1 MTYETVFH
9 LFIPLSEEVYHFL
22 VDAKKGV
29 FTVEQSVKGQVAIVS
44 GAGQG
49 IGRAIAL
56 RLSKDGM
63 KLVLA
68 DLQGDAVA
76 HVADEIRASG
86 GEALALAM
94 NILHADEREHM
105 IETAL
110 STFQRLDALINNA
123 GVQRIAL
130 PLEVDES
137 HWDFIMD
144 VNAKATYFCCQL
156 ALKHMLAQHS
166 GRIVNIASDAGKMA
180 STIYHPI
187 YNASKA
193 AVLAITKTLA
203 QYSAPSGV
211 RVNAVCPGMIETAM
225 QDVVDRE
232 IARITGQTP
241 ASVRAERNARIPM
254 GYMGDGADV
263 AAIVSFL
270 VGPDS
275 RYMTGQA
282 LNADGGILTY

>member
-1 MTYETVFH
+1 M
-9 LFIPLSEEVYHFL
+9 
-22 VDAKKGV
+22 
-29 FTVEQSVKGQVAIVS
+29 EQPVKGQVAIVT

-56 RLSKDGM
+56 RLSQDGM

-76 HVADEIRASG
+76 HVADEIRAGG
-86 GEALALAM
+86 GEAVALSL
-94 NILHADEREHM
+94 NILHADERERM
-105 IETAL
+105 IEAAL
-110 STFQRLDALINNA
+110 STFDRLDVLVNNA

-130 PLEVDES
+130 PLDVNEE
-137 HWDFIMD
+137 HWDLVMN

-156 ALKHMLAQHS
+156 ALKHMIDQHS
-166 GRIVNIASDAGKMA
+166 GRIVNLASIAGKMA
-180 STIYHPI
+180 STTYHPI
-187 YNASKA
+187 YNTSKA

-203 QYSAPSGV
+203 QYSARYGV
-211 RVNAVCPGMIETAM
+211 RVNAVCPGMIETPM

-232 IARITGQTP
+232 VARITGQTP
-241 ASVRAERNARIPM
+241 AEIRTERNARIPF

>member
-1 MTYETVFH
+1 M
-9 LFIPLSEEVYHFL
+9 
-22 VDAKKGV
+22 
-29 FTVEQSVKGQVAIVS
+29 EQPVKGQVAIVT

-56 RLSKDGM
+56 RLSQDGM

-68 DLQGDAVA
+68 DRQGDAVA
-76 HVADEIRASG
+76 RVAEEIRAGG
-86 GEALALAM
+86 GEAVALAL
-94 NILHADEREHM
+94 NILLADDRQRM

-110 STFQRLDALINNA
+110 STFHRLDTLVNNA

-130 PLEVDES
+130 PLDVSEE
-137 HWDFIMD
+137 HWDIVMN

-156 ALKHMLAQHS
+156 ALKHMIDQRS
-166 GRIVNIASDAGKMA
+166 GRIVNIASVAGKMA
-180 STIYHPI
+180 STTYHPI

-203 QYSAPSGV
+203 LYSAKDGV
-211 RVNAVCPGMIETAM
+211 RVNAVCPGMIETPM
-225 QDVVDRE
+225 QDMVDRE
-232 IARITGQTP
+232 VARITGQAPTEI
-241 ASVRAERNARIPM
+241 RAERNARVPL

>member
-1 MTYETVFH
+1 M
-9 LFIPLSEEVYHFL
+9 
-22 VDAKKGV
+22 
-29 FTVEQSVKGQVAIVS
+29 EQPVKGQVAIVT

-56 RLSKDGM
+56 RLSQDGM
-63 KLVLA
+63 NLVLA

-76 HVADEIRASG
+76 RVADEIRVAG
-86 GEALALAM
+86 GEALALSLDIQYAG
-94 NILHADEREHM
+94 DRQRM

-110 STFQRLDALINNA
+110 STFHRLDALVNNA

-130 PLEVDES
+130 PLDVSEE
-137 HWDFIMD
+137 HWDIIMN

-156 ALKHMLAQHS
+156 ALKHMLGQRS
-166 GRIVNIASDAGKMA
+166 GRIVNMASIAGKMA
-180 STIYHPI
+180 STTYHPI

-203 QYSAPSGV
+203 LYSASYGV
-211 RVNAVCPGMIETAM
+211 RVNAVCPGMIETPM
-225 QDVVDRE
+225 QDLVDRE

-241 ASVRAERNARIPM
+241 AEIRAERNARVPL
-254 GYMGDGADV
+254 GYMGDGADA

>member
-1 MTYETVFH
+1 M
-9 LFIPLSEEVYHFL
+9 
-22 VDAKKGV
+22 
-29 FTVEQSVKGQVAIVS
+29 EQSVKGQVAIVT

-56 RLSKDGM
+56 RLSQDGM
-63 KLVLA
+63 KVVLA

-76 HVADEIRASG
+76 RVADEIRANG
-86 GEALALAM
+86 GEAIALSL
-94 NILHADEREHM
+94 NILHAEDRQRM
-105 IETAL
+105 IESAL
-110 STFQRLDALINNA
+110 STFHRLDALVNNA

-130 PLEVDES
+130 PLDVNEE
-137 HWDFIMD
+137 HWDHIMD

-156 ALKHMLAQHS
+156 ALKYMIEQKNS
-166 GRIVNIASDAGKMA
+166 GRIVNIASIAGKMA
-180 STIYHPI
+180 STTYHPI

-203 QYSAPSGV
+203 IYAAKYGV
-211 RVNAVCPGMIETAM
+211 RVNAVCPGMIETSM
-225 QDVVDRE
+225 QDMVDHE
-232 IARITGQTP
+232 IARITGQAP
-241 ASVRAERNARIPM
+241 AEIHVERNARIPL

-275 RYMTGQA
+275 HYMTGQA
-282 LNADGGILTY
+282 LNADGGVLTY

>member
-1 MTYETVFH
+1 M
-9 LFIPLSEEVYHFL
+9 
-22 VDAKKGV
+22 
-29 FTVEQSVKGQVAIVS
+29 EQPVRGQVAIVT

-56 RLSKDGM
+56 RLSQDGM

-76 HVADEIRASG
+76 HVADEIRVGG
-86 GEALALAM
+86 GEATALSL
-94 NILHADEREHM
+94 NILSADDRQRM

-110 STFQRLDALINNA
+110 STYHRLDALVNNA

-130 PLEVDES
+130 PLDVSED
-137 HWDFIMD
+137 HWDFIMN

-156 ALKHMLAQHS
+156 ALKQMMEQRS
-166 GRIVNIASDAGKMA
+166 GRIVNMASIAGKMA
-180 STIYHPI
+180 STTYHPI

-203 QYSAPSGV
+203 IYSASYGV
-211 RVNAVCPGMIETAM
+211 RVNAVCPGMIETPM
-225 QDVVDRE
+225 QDLVDQE
-232 IARITGQTP
+232 VARLTGQLP
-241 ASVRAERNARIPM
+241 AEIHAERNARIPM
-254 GYMGDGADV
+254 GYMGDGADA

>member
-1 MTYETVFH
+1 MQQ
-9 LFIPLSEEVYHFL
+9 P
-22 VDAKKGV
+22 
-29 FTVEQSVKGQVAIVS
+29 VKGQVAIVT

-56 RLSKDGM
+56 RLSQDGM
-63 KLVLA
+63 NLVLA

-76 HVADEIRASG
+76 HVAEEIRSGG
-86 GEALALAM
+86 GEAVALAL
-94 NILHADEREHM
+94 NILLADDRQRM

-110 STFQRLDALINNA
+110 STFHRLDALVNNA

-130 PLEVDES
+130 PLDVSEE
-137 HWDFIMD
+137 HWDIVMN

-156 ALKHMLAQHS
+156 ALKHMIDQRS
-166 GRIVNIASDAGKMA
+166 GRIVNIASVAGKMA
-180 STIYHPI
+180 STTYHPI

-203 QYSAPSGV
+203 LYSAKDGV
-211 RVNAVCPGMIETAM
+211 RVNAVCPGMIETPM
-225 QDVVDRE
+225 QDMVDRE
-232 IARITGQTP
+232 VARITGQAPTEI
-241 ASVRAERNARIPM
+241 RAERNARVPL

>member
-1 MTYETVFH
+1 M
-9 LFIPLSEEVYHFL
+9 
-22 VDAKKGV
+22 
-29 FTVEQSVKGQVAIVS
+29 EQPVKGQVAIVT

-56 RLSKDGM
+56 RLSQDGM
-63 KLVLA
+63 NLVLA

-76 HVADEIRASG
+76 HVADEIRAGG
-86 GEALALAM
+86 GEVIALSL
-94 NILHADEREHM
+94 NILHAGDRQRM

-110 STFQRLDALINNA
+110 STFRRLDALVNNA

-130 PLEVDES
+130 PLDVSEE
-137 HWDFIMD
+137 HWDIVMN

-156 ALKHMLAQHS
+156 ALKHMLGQRS
-166 GRIVNIASDAGKMA
+166 GRIVNIASIAGKMA
-180 STIYHPI
+180 STTYHPI

-203 QYSAPSGV
+203 QYSAGYGV
-211 RVNAVCPGMIETAM
+211 RVNAVCPGMIETPM
-225 QDVVDRE
+225 QDLVDRE
-232 IARITGQTP
+232 IAHITGQMP
-241 ASVRAERNARIPM
+241 AEIRAERNARIPL
-254 GYMGDGADV
+254 GYMGDGADA

>member
-1 MTYETVFH
+1 M
-9 LFIPLSEEVYHFL
+9 
-22 VDAKKGV
+22 
-29 FTVEQSVKGQVAIVS
+29 EQPVKGQVAIVT
-44 GAGQG
+44 GAAQG

-56 RLSKDGM
+56 RLSQDGM

-76 HVADEIRASG
+76 HVADEIRAGG
-86 GEALALAM
+86 GEATALSL
-94 NILHADEREHM
+94 NILSAEDRQRM
-105 IETAL
+105 IETTL
-110 STFQRLDALINNA
+110 STYHRLDALVNNA

-130 PLEVDES
+130 PLDVSED
-137 HWDFIMD
+137 HWDLIMN
-144 VNAKATYFCCQL
+144 VNARATYFCCQL
-156 ALKHMLAQHS
+156 ALKQMMEQRS
-166 GRIVNIASDAGKMA
+166 GRIVNMASIAGKMA
-180 STIYHPI
+180 STTYHPI

-203 QYSAPSGV
+203 LYSASYGV
-211 RVNAVCPGMIETAM
+211 RVNAVCPGMIETPM
-225 QDVVDRE
+225 QDLVDQE
-232 IARITGQTP
+232 IARLTGQLP
-241 ASVRAERNARIPM
+241 AEIHAERNARIPM

>member
-1 MTYETVFH
+1 M
-9 LFIPLSEEVYHFL
+9 
-22 VDAKKGV
+22 
-29 FTVEQSVKGQVAIVS
+29 EQPVKGQVAIVT

-56 RLSKDGM
+56 RLSQDGM
-63 KLVLA
+63 NLVLA

-76 HVADEIRASG
+76 HVAEEIRAGG
-86 GEALALAM
+86 GEAVALAL
-94 NILHADEREHM
+94 NILLADDRQRM

-110 STFQRLDALINNA
+110 STFHRLDALVNNA

-130 PLEVDES
+130 PLDVSEE
-137 HWDFIMD
+137 HWDIVMN

-156 ALKHMLAQHS
+156 ALKHMRDQRS
-166 GRIVNIASDAGKMA
+166 GRIVNIASVAGKMA
-180 STIYHPI
+180 STTYHPI

-203 QYSAPSGV
+203 LYSAKDGV
-211 RVNAVCPGMIETAM
+211 RVNAVCPGMIETPM
-225 QDVVDRE
+225 QDMVDRE
-232 IARITGQTP
+232 VARITGQAPTEI
-241 ASVRAERNARIPM
+241 RAERNARIPL

>member
-1 MTYETVFH
+1 M
-9 LFIPLSEEVYHFL
+9 
-22 VDAKKGV
+22 
-29 FTVEQSVKGQVAIVS
+29 EQPVKGQVAIVT

-56 RLSKDGM
+56 RLSQDGM
-63 KLVLA
+63 NLVLA

-76 HVADEIRASG
+76 RVAEEIRAGG
-86 GEALALAM
+86 GEAVALAL
-94 NILHADEREHM
+94 NILLADDRQRM

-110 STFQRLDALINNA
+110 STFHRLDALVNNA

-130 PLEVDES
+130 PLDVSEE
-137 HWDFIMD
+137 HWDIVMN

-156 ALKHMLAQHS
+156 ALKHMIDQRS
-166 GRIVNIASDAGKMA
+166 GRIVNIASVAGKMA
-180 STIYHPI
+180 STTYHPI

-203 QYSAPSGV
+203 LYSAKDGV
-211 RVNAVCPGMIETAM
+211 RVNAVCPGMIETPM
-225 QDVVDRE
+225 QDMVDRE
-232 IARITGQTP
+232 VARITGQAPTEI
-241 ASVRAERNARIPM
+241 RAERNARVPL

>member
-1 MTYETVFH
+1 MM
-9 LFIPLSEEVYHFL
+9 
-22 VDAKKGV
+22 
-29 FTVEQSVKGQVAIVS
+29 EQPVKGQVAIVT

-56 RLSKDGM
+56 RLSQDGM
-63 KLVLA
+63 SLVLA

-76 HVADEIRASG
+76 HVADEIRAGG
-86 GEALALAM
+86 GEAIALSL
-94 NILHADEREHM
+94 NILLADDRQRM
-105 IETAL
+105 IEAAL
-110 STFQRLDALINNA
+110 STFHRLDALVNNA

-130 PLEVDES
+130 PLDVSEE
-137 HWDFIMD
+137 HWDIIMN

-156 ALKHMLAQHS
+156 ALKHMLGQGS
-166 GRIVNIASDAGKMA
+166 GRIVNIASVAGKMA
-180 STIYHPI
+180 STTYHPI

-203 QYSAPSGV
+203 LYSAKHGV
-211 RVNAVCPGMIETAM
+211 RVNAVCPGMIETPM

-232 IARITGQTP
+232 VARITGQTP
-241 ASVRAERNARIPM
+241 VEIRAERNTRIPV

>member
-1 MTYETVFH
+1 M
-9 LFIPLSEEVYHFL
+9 
-22 VDAKKGV
+22 
-29 FTVEQSVKGQVAIVS
+29 EQPVKGQVAIVT

-56 RLSKDGM
+56 RLSQDGM

-76 HVADEIRASG
+76 HVADEIRAGG
-86 GEALALAM
+86 GEAIALSL
-94 NILHADEREHM
+94 NILHADERESM
-105 IETAL
+105 IQTAL
-110 STFQRLDALINNA
+110 SIYHRLDALVNNA

-130 PLEVDES
+130 PLDVSEE
-137 HWDFIMD
+137 HWDIIMN

-156 ALKHMLAQHS
+156 ALKHMLDQRS
-166 GRIVNIASDAGKMA
+166 GRIVNMASIAGKMA
-180 STIYHPI
+180 STTYHPI

-203 QYSAPSGV
+203 QYSARYGV
-211 RVNAVCPGMIETAM
+211 RVNAVCPGMIETPM

-232 IARITGQTP
+232 VARLTGQTP
-241 ASVRAERNARIPM
+241 AEIRTERNARIPL
-254 GYMGDGADV
+254 GYIGDGAD
-263 AAIVSFL
+263 AAALVSFL

>member
-1 MTYETVFH
+1 MN
-9 LFIPLSEEVYHFL
+9 
-22 VDAKKGV
+22 
-29 FTVEQSVKGQVAIVS
+29 
-44 GAGQG
+44 
-49 IGRAIAL
+49 
-56 RLSKDGM
+56 
-63 KLVLA
+63 LVLA

-76 HVADEIRASG
+76 RVAEEIRAGG
-86 GEALALAM
+86 GEAVALAL
-94 NILHADEREHM
+94 NILLADDRQRM

-110 STFQRLDALINNA
+110 STFHRLDALVNNA

-130 PLEVDES
+130 PLDVSEE
-137 HWDFIMD
+137 HWDIVMN

-156 ALKHMLAQHS
+156 ALKHMIDQRS
-166 GRIVNIASDAGKMA
+166 GRIVNIASVAGKMA
-180 STIYHPI
+180 STTYHPI

-203 QYSAPSGV
+203 LYSAKDGV
-211 RVNAVCPGMIETAM
+211 RVNAVCPGMIETPM
-225 QDVVDRE
+225 QDMVDRE
-232 IARITGQTP
+232 VARITGQAPTEI
-241 ASVRAERNARIPM
+241 RAERNARVPL

>member
-1 MTYETVFH
+1 M
-9 LFIPLSEEVYHFL
+9 
-22 VDAKKGV
+22 
-29 FTVEQSVKGQVAIVS
+29 EQPVKGQVAIVT

-56 RLSKDGM
+56 RLSQDGM
-63 KLVLA
+63 NLVLA

-76 HVADEIRASG
+76 HVAEEIRAGG
-86 GEALALAM
+86 GEAVALAL
-94 NILHADEREHM
+94 NILLADDRQRM

-110 STFQRLDALINNA
+110 STFHRLDALVNNA

-130 PLEVDES
+130 PLDVSEE
-137 HWDFIMD
+137 HWDIVMN

-156 ALKHMLAQHS
+156 ALKHMIDQRS
-166 GRIVNIASDAGKMA
+166 GRIVNIASVAGKMA
-180 STIYHPI
+180 STTYHPI

-203 QYSAPSGV
+203 LFSAKDGV
-211 RVNAVCPGMIETAM
+211 RVNAVCPGMIETPM
-225 QDVVDRE
+225 QDMVDRE
-232 IARITGQTP
+232 VARITGQAPTEI
-241 ASVRAERNARIPM
+241 RAERNARVPL

>member
-1 MTYETVFH
+1 M
-9 LFIPLSEEVYHFL
+9 
-22 VDAKKGV
+22 
-29 FTVEQSVKGQVAIVS
+29 EQPVKGQVAIVT

-56 RLSKDGM
+56 RLSQDGM
-63 KLVLA
+63 NLVLA

-76 HVADEIRASG
+76 HVADEIRAGG
-86 GEALALAM
+86 GEVIALSL
-94 NILHADEREHM
+94 NILHAGDRQRM

-110 STFQRLDALINNA
+110 STFHRLDALVNNA

-130 PLEVDES
+130 PLDVSEE
-137 HWDFIMD
+137 HWDLIMN
-144 VNAKATYFCCQL
+144 VNARATYFCCQL
-156 ALKHMLAQHS
+156 ALKHMLGQRS
-166 GRIVNIASDAGKMA
+166 GRIVNIASIAGKMA
-180 STIYHPI
+180 STTYHPI
-187 YNASKA
+187 YNASQA

-203 QYSAPSGV
+203 LYSASYGV
-211 RVNAVCPGMIETAM
+211 RVNAGCPGMIETPM
-225 QDVVDRE
+225 QDLVDQE
-232 IARITGQTP
+232 IARLTGQSP
-241 ASVRAERNARIPM
+241 AEIHAERNARIPM
-254 GYMGDGADV
+254 GYMGDGADA

>member
-1 MTYETVFH
+1 M
-9 LFIPLSEEVYHFL
+9 
-22 VDAKKGV
+22 
-29 FTVEQSVKGQVAIVS
+29 EQPIKGQVAIVT

-56 RLSKDGM
+56 RLSQDGM
-63 KLVLA
+63 NLVLA

-76 HVADEIRASG
+76 RVAEEIRAGG
-86 GEALALAM
+86 GEAVALAL
-94 NILHADEREHM
+94 NILLADDRQRM

-110 STFQRLDALINNA
+110 STFHRLDTLVNNA

-130 PLEVDES
+130 PLDVSEE
-137 HWDFIMD
+137 HWDIVMN

-156 ALKHMLAQHS
+156 ALKHMIDQRS
-166 GRIVNIASDAGKMA
+166 GRIVNIASVAGKMA
-180 STIYHPI
+180 STTYHPI

-203 QYSAPSGV
+203 LYSAKDGV
-211 RVNAVCPGMIETAM
+211 RVNAVCPGMIETPM
-225 QDVVDRE
+225 QDMVDRE
-232 IARITGQTP
+232 VARITGQAPTEI
-241 ASVRAERNARIPM
+241 RAERNARVPL

>member
-1 MTYETVFH
+1 M
-9 LFIPLSEEVYHFL
+9 
-22 VDAKKGV
+22 
-29 FTVEQSVKGQVAIVS
+29 EQPVKGQVAIVT

-56 RLSKDGM
+56 RLSQDGM

-76 HVADEIRASG
+76 HVADEIRAGG
-86 GEALALAM
+86 GEALALSV
-94 NILHADEREHM
+94 NILHADERESM
-105 IETAL
+105 IQTAL
-110 STFQRLDALINNA
+110 SIYHRLDALVNNA

-130 PLEVDES
+130 PLDVSEE
-137 HWDFIMD
+137 HWDLVMN

-156 ALKHMLAQHS
+156 ALKQMMEQRS
-166 GRIVNIASDAGKMA
+166 GRIVNMASVAGKMA
-180 STIYHPI
+180 STTYHPI

-203 QYSAPSGV
+203 IYSARYGV
-211 RVNAVCPGMIETAM
+211 RINAVCPGMIETPM

-232 IARITGQTP
+232 VARLTGQPPGEIRT
-241 ASVRAERNARIPM
+241 ERNARIPM
-254 GYMGDGADV
+254 GYMGDGAD
-263 AAIVSFL
+263 AAALVSFL

>member
-1 MTYETVFH
+1 M
-9 LFIPLSEEVYHFL
+9 
-22 VDAKKGV
+22 
-29 FTVEQSVKGQVAIVS
+29 EQPVRGQVAIIT

-56 RLSKDGM
+56 RLSQDGM

-76 HVADEIRASG
+76 QVAHEIRADG
-86 GEALALAM
+86 GEALALSV
-94 NILHADEREHM
+94 NILHADERERM
-105 IETAL
+105 IEMAL
-110 STFQRLDALINNA
+110 STFHRLDALVNNA

-130 PLEVDES
+130 PLDVDEN
-137 HWDFIMD
+137 HWDVIMN
-144 VNAKATYFCCQL
+144 VNAKATYFFCQL
-156 ALKHMLAQHS
+156 ALKHMLGQHS
-166 GRIVNIASDAGKMA
+166 GRIVNIASVAGKMA
-180 STIYHPI
+180 STTYHPI

-193 AVLAITKTLA
+193 TVLAITKTLA
-203 QYSAPSGV
+203 QYSAPYGV
-211 RVNAVCPGMIETAM
+211 RVNAVCPGMIETPM

-232 IARITGQTP
+232 VARITGQTP
-241 ASVRAERNARIPM
+241 AEIRTERNARIPF